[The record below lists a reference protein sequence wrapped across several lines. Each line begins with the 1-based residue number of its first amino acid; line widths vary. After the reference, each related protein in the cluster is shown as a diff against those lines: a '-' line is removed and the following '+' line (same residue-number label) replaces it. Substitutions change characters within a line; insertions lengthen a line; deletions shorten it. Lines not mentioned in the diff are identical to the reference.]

1 VDPPRH
7 RSVARLKRR
16 EQSVLII
23 DRRLQGSSTCL
34 EAAISW
40 ARGRICLLSS
50 GVGHYGP
57 RCSRSAQRTLEG
69 MGENGPTY
77 NGGLGLTQPPSGAQ
91 RLDDAETMRL
101 LASVDY
107 GRVVF
112 TLAALP
118 AIRPVNHLVEEGRVI
133 IRTRLTSAISAALG
147 SADEGVVVAYEAD
160 SFDPGTRTGWSVVVT
175 GRAYTV
181 TDPEQVLRYEQ
192 LLDPWVNYADTVIAI
207 EPGIVTGFHIVAAE
221 A

>member
-1 VDPPRH
+1 M
-7 RSVARLKRR
+7 
-16 EQSVLII
+16 
-23 DRRLQGSSTCL
+23 
-34 EAAISW
+34 
-40 ARGRICLLSS
+40 CLLSS

-69 MGENGPTY
+69 MAEDGLEGVDENWPTY
-77 NGGLGLTQPPSGAQ
+77 NGGLGLTRPPSGAQ
-91 RLDDAETMRL
+91 RLDDAEAMRL

-118 AIRPVNHLVEEGRVI
+118 AIRPVNHLVEEGRII
-133 IRTRLTSAISAALG
+133 IRTRLTSAISAALR
-147 SADEGVVVAYEAD
+147 SADEDVVVAYEAD

-175 GRAYTV
+175 GRAHTV

-207 EPGIVTGFHIVAAE
+207 EPGIVTGFRIVAAQ